1 MKARYYGIAALLVV
15 AVAAAFAL
23 ALPSLP
29 AQVPVHWNAMGRV
42 DRLASP
48 WTLFAVGPGAMAA
61 VMALFALLPAL
72 SPRRFELE
80 SFERTYLALM
90 LIIVGLLGYTFLV
103 ALQAGKHGTLDV
115 PRALVGGLCV
125 MSILLGNLLGKVR
138 RNFYVGIRTP
148 WTLASERVWYATH
161 RMGAKVIVATGVI
174 GLALIVA
181 GVFPLVSAAIAIGG
195 FMVPVVYSL
204 VFYKRLEREGGL
216 DGPAQ
221 AG

>member
-1 MKARYYGIAALLVV
+1 MKARYYAIAALFVIV
-15 AVAAAFAL
+15 ASAAFLL

-29 AQVPVHWNAMGRV
+29 PRVPVHWNAMGQV

-48 WTLFAVGPGAMAA
+48 WTLFAAGPGAMAGI
-61 VMALFALLPAL
+61 MALFALLPLL
-72 SPRRFELE
+72 SPRRFEVE
-80 SFERTYLALM
+80 SFGQTYLAIM
-90 LIIVGLLGYTFLV
+90 LIAVGLVGYTFLV
-103 ALQAGKHGTLDV
+103 ALQAGRHGSIDV

-161 RMGAKVIVATGVI
+161 RMGARWIVATGAI
-174 GLALIVA
+174 GLLFIVMGA
-181 GVFPLVSAAIAIGG
+181 WPLLAAAIAMAG

-204 VFYKRLEREGGL
+204 RFYKRLEREGEL

-221 AG
+221 PG

>member
-1 MKARYYGIAALLVV
+1 MKARYYAIAALFVIV
-15 AVAAAFAL
+15 ASAAFLL

-29 AQVPVHWNAMGRV
+29 PRVPVHWNAVGQV

-48 WTLFAVGPGAMAA
+48 WTLFAVGPGAMAGA
-61 VMALFALLPAL
+61 MALFALLPVL
-72 SPRRFELE
+72 SPRRFGLE
-80 SFERTYLALM
+80 SFERTYLAVM

-103 ALQAGKHGTLDV
+103 ALEAGMHGALDV

-174 GLALIVA
+174 GLVLVIA
-181 GVFPLVSAAIAIGG
+181 GVFPLVPVAIAIGG

-204 VFYKRLEREGGL
+204 VIYKRLEREGGL
-216 DGPAQ
+216 DGPAE

>member
-1 MKARYYGIAALLVV
+1 MKARYYAIAAVFVL
-15 AVAAAFAL
+15 VAAAAFLL

-29 AQVPVHWNAMGRV
+29 ERVPVHWNAMGRV

-48 WTLFAVGPGAMAA
+48 WILFAVGPGAMAG
-61 VMALFALLPAL
+61 VIALFALLPVL

-80 SFERTYLALM
+80 SFEQTYLAIM
-90 LIIVGLLGYTFLV
+90 LIVVGLLGYTFLV
-103 ALQAGKHGTLDV
+103 ALQAGRHGSIDV

-161 RMGAKVIVATGVI
+161 RMGARWIVATGAI

-181 GVFPLVSAAIAIGG
+181 GVWPLVPVAIAIAG

-204 VFYKRLEREGGL
+204 RYYKRLERAGEL
-216 DGPAQ
+216 DVPAQ
-221 AG
+221 PG